1 MDGHPENKSKEWK
14 TMRTDKTLSS
24 PDAQE
29 TIASL
34 QRQCCA
40 LLHHPAPPALLVSWL
55 SRVFCKRH

>member
-1 MDGHPENKSKEWK
+1 
-14 TMRTDKTLSS
+14 MRTDKTLSS